1 MPIQLICPNL
11 RCRKFLSVRDDVR
24 GMLVKCQSCQTLFRV
39 PQPPRSPVGVGAGV
53 GHAK

>member
-24 GMLVKCQSCQTLFRV
+24 GLLVKCQSCQTLFRV
-39 PQPPRSPVGVGAGV
+39 PPSPRSPAAASTGAGN
-53 GHAK
+53 AK